1 MQINVDLHIHSRY
14 SMATSNNMKLPVI
27 AEQAYK
33 KGIQLVG
40 SGDCLHPKWRGELR
54 QLETVDD
61 AFRYDRTYF
70 VPTVEVED
78 AGRVH
83 HLILVPSLS
92 KAEELYETFKK
103 HSLNIDTDGRPTV
116 KLTGEEIASA
126 AKESESL
133 IGPAHAFT
141 PWTAVYAYYDSLS
154 ECYGSL
160 VTYVSFVELGLSA
173 DTSYA
178 DRISDLNRLTFLTNS
193 DAHSPWPNKFAR
205 EFTRVEV
212 ENIGFDEL
220 KKAILQTEG
229 RHPVLNVGLFP
240 GEGKYNESACIRCA
254 KHYNLKEAIALSWR
268 CSCGGRIKKGVK
280 DRAEELAD
288 VETQPSHRPPYLHT
302 IPLSEII
309 ALSLGYSSS
318 KNKTVQSAWEKL
330 ITTFGSEVNV
340 LVDVDLD
347 RIDFVDAR
355 ITGAIKAFR
364 DGKVILHP
372 GGGGKYGLI
381 ELPPAAQTNKS
392 GGQASLGDF

>member
-54 QLETVDD
+54 QLKKVDD
-61 AFRYDRTYF
+61 AFRHDRTYF

-78 AGRVH
+78 ASRVH
-83 HLILVPSLS
+83 HLLFVPSLS

-141 PWTAVYAYYDSLS
+141 PWTGVYAYYDSLS
-154 ECYGSL
+154 KCYGSL
-160 VTYVSFVELGLSA
+160 VSYISFVELGLSA

-178 DRISDLNRLTFLTNS
+178 DPISDLRRLTFLTNS

-220 KKAILQTEG
+220 KKAILRTEG
-229 RHPVLNVGLFP
+229 RRPVLNVGLFP

-254 KHYNLKEAIALSWR
+254 KHYTLKEAIALSWR
-268 CSCGGRIKKGVK
+268 CKCGGRIKKGVK
-280 DRAEELAD
+280 DRAAELAD
-288 VETQPSHRPPYLHT
+288 VETSSRRPPYLHT

-318 KNKTVQSAWEKL
+318 NNKTVQGAWEKL
-330 ITTFGSEVNV
+330 ITAFGSEVNV

-347 RIDFVDAR
+347 KIDFVDGR
-355 ITGAIKAFR
+355 ITKAIKAFR
-364 DGKVILHP
+364 DGEVIMHP
-372 GGGGKYGLI
+372 GGGGKYGSI
-381 ELPPAAQTNKS
+381 ELPSASQTNKS
-392 GGQASLGDF
+392 GGQSALGDF

>member
-54 QLETVDD
+54 QLEKVDD

-78 AGRVH
+78 ASRVH

-141 PWTAVYAYYDSLS
+141 PWTGVYAYHNSLS

-160 VTYVSFVELGLSA
+160 VSYISFVELGLSA

-178 DRISDLNRLTFLTNS
+178 DPISDLRRLTFLTNS

-229 RHPVLNVGLFP
+229 RRPVLNVGLFP

-254 KHYNLKEAIALSWR
+254 KHYTLKEAIALSWR
-268 CSCGGRIKKGVK
+268 CKCGGRIKKGVK
-280 DRAEELAD
+280 DRAAELAD
-288 VETQPSHRPPYLHT
+288 VETPSHRPPYLHT

-318 KNKTVQSAWEKL
+318 KNKTVQGAWEKL
-330 ITTFGSEVNV
+330 ITAFGSEVNV
-340 LVDVDLD
+340 LVDVDLNK
-347 RIDFVDAR
+347 IDFVDAR
-355 ITGAIKAFR
+355 ITKAIKAFR
-364 DGKVILHP
+364 DGEVILHP
-372 GGGGKYGLI
+372 GGGGKYGRI
-381 ELPPAAQTNKS
+381 ELPSASQTNKS
-392 GGQASLGDF
+392 GGQSSLGDF

>member
-1 MQINVDLHIHSRY
+1 
-14 SMATSNNMKLPVI
+14 MATSNNMKLPVI

-54 QLETVDD
+54 QLEKVDD

-78 AGRVH
+78 VSRVH
-83 HLILVPSLS
+83 HLILAPSLS
-92 KAEELYETFKK
+92 KAEELYEAFKK

-212 ENIGFDEL
+212 ENIGFGEL

-229 RHPVLNVGLFP
+229 RRPVLNVGLFP

-254 KHYNLKEAIALSWR
+254 KHYTLKEAIAVSWR
-268 CSCGGRIKKGVK
+268 CDCGGRIKKGVK

-318 KNKTVQSAWEKL
+318 KNKTVQGAWEKL
-330 ITTFGSEVNV
+330 ITRFGSEVNV

-347 RIDFVDAR
+347 QIDFVDAR

-364 DGKVILHP
+364 DGRVILHP
-372 GGGGKYGLI
+372 GGGGKYGRI
-381 ELPPAAQTNKS
+381 ELPPAAHQTKS

>member
-1 MQINVDLHIHSRY
+1 
-14 SMATSNNMKLPVI
+14 MATSNNMKLPVI

-40 SGDCLHPKWRGELR
+40 SGDCLHPKWRYELR
-54 QLETVDD
+54 QLERVND
-61 AFRYDRTYF
+61 AFIYDRTYF

-78 AGRVH
+78 ASRVH

-116 KLTGEEIASA
+116 NLTGEEIASA
-126 AKESESL
+126 AKEIESL

-141 PWTAVYAYYDSLS
+141 PWTAVYAYYNSLS

-160 VTYVSFVELGLSA
+160 VKYVSFVELGLSA

-178 DRISDLNRLTFLTNS
+178 DRISDLNRLTFLTSS

-240 GEGKYNESACIRCA
+240 EEGKYNESACIRCA
-254 KHYNLKEAIALSWR
+254 RHYTLKEAIALSWR
-268 CSCGGRIKKGVK
+268 CGCGGRIKKGVK

-318 KNKTVQSAWEKL
+318 KNKTVQDAWEKL
-330 ITTFGSEVNV
+330 ITVFGNEVNV
-340 LVDVDLD
+340 LVDADLD
-347 RIDFVDAR
+347 QIDFVDAR
-355 ITGAIKAFR
+355 ITRAIKAFR
-364 DGKVILHP
+364 DGRVILHP
-372 GGGGKYGLI
+372 GGGGKYGRI
-381 ELPPAAQTNKS
+381 ELPPAIRQTKS